1 MNALELLKQD
11 HRKVKDLLSE
21 LDSTSEGDAGRREE
35 LFSTVKDELKVH
47 EIIEEEILYPALKE
61 HPKARE
67 IVLEGIEEH
76 NVVDTLLGDMVSL
89 SVEDETWAA
98 KLAVMKEN
106 VEHHIEEEEEEMF
119 EKAQDIFGDDELAAM
134 GAKMQERKKS
144 AESEVKG

>member
-11 HRKVKDLLSE
+11 HRKVKDLLAE
-21 LDSTSEGDAGRREE
+21 LDSTSEDDAGRRKE

-67 IVLEGIEEH
+67 VVLEGIEEH
-76 NVVDTLLGDMVSL
+76 NVVDTLLGDMMSL

-144 AESEVKG
+144 AGSEVKG